1 MAQLVRQETKDNRE
15 SLARK
20 DLLVLKEEQVNRELL
35 DLLVPK
41 VTR

>member
-1 MAQLVRQETKDNRE
+1 LAQLVRQETKDNRE

-35 DLLVPK
+35 DLPVPK

>member
-15 SLARK
+15 NLARK

-35 DLLVPK
+35 DLLGPK

>member
-1 MAQLVRQETKDNRE
+1 MAQLARPEIKDNKE
-15 SLARK
+15 NLARK
-20 DLLVLKEEQVNRELL
+20 DLQVPKAEQVNRELL

>member
-35 DLLVPK
+35 DLPVPK